1 MVKIIKSEMEG
12 ISLVTI
18 SSKTE
23 LCTESLM
30 HNYKCTISSIRH
42 GQFKF
47 KFYIRDTLMKCCQQP
62 EGNVKFVYH
71 L

>member
-1 MVKIIKSEMEG
+1 MYIKLDAQLQMYN
-12 ISLVTI
+12 IL
-18 SSKTE
+18 
-23 LCTESLM
+23 
-30 HNYKCTISSIRH
+30 IRH